1 MTIIIGCTNEKITGT
16 AWEDN
21 KFKYAI
27 KDSDIRKYVG
37 SDNEITNLLS
47 QGYELNIDK
56 SGIGIIARIG
66 KTKIIGCCYKPE
78 EIIFES
84 IYEAE
89 GCSLK
94 ETIST
99 LNKMINAGQKK
110 EPPKQYTK
118 SYFGHE
124 LSRKTGN

>member
-37 SDNEITNLLS
+37 SNKEITNLLR
-47 QGYELNIDK
+47 QGYELNIDT
-56 SGIGIIARIG
+56 SNSIARIG

-84 IYEAE
+84 IYEAKE
-89 GCSLK
+89 PSLT

-99 LNKMINAGQKK
+99 LNKMINVGQKK

-124 LSRKTGN
+124 LSEKKGN

>member
-16 AWEDN
+16 AWEDDS
-21 KFKYAI
+21 FKYAI

-37 SDNEITNLLS
+37 SDKEITNLLR
-47 QGYELNIDK
+47 QGYELNIDT
-56 SGIGIIARIG
+56 SNIIARIG
-66 KTKIIGCCYKPE
+66 KTITIGCCYKPE

-99 LNKMINAGQKK
+99 LNKMIKDEKK
-110 EPPKQYTK
+110 KKQPIQYTK

-124 LSRKTGN
+124 LSEKKGN

>member
-1 MTIIIGCTNEKITGT
+1 MTIIIECTNEKITGT
-16 AWEDN
+16 AWEDSS
-21 KFKYAI
+21 FKYVI
-27 KDSDIRKYVG
+27 TEDSGISKSVG
-37 SDNEITNLLS
+37 SNKEITNLLR
-47 QGYELNIDK
+47 QGYELNIDT
-56 SGIGIIARIG
+56 SNIIARIG
-66 KTKIIGCCYKPE
+66 KTKIIGCCYKPK

-84 IYEAE
+84 IYEANE
-89 GCSLK
+89 PSLE

-124 LSRKTGN
+124 LSEKKGN